1 MKIKKIFGMAMA
13 VVYAAGMLLQAS
25 AHGSDKITDVSGHW
39 AQHVMLRWQEE
50 GLLSA
55 DEKGK
60 LNPDKEI
67 TRGEYMGFINKILD
81 LKDTSEAVSKYSDIQ
96 PGAWY
101 YSDVSKALAAGY
113 ISGTGSSS
121 VSPEA
126 GLKVQEAAVML
137 VRAAKLQTGEKTEK
151 VLENIPDGAKL
162 SAWAREAVS
171 TAIDCGYLTGT
182 EGRLNPKKIMTRAE
196 AVTMLDR
203 FHADKRTLYFQG
215 EYSLGAAAEVEIA
228 GGGIS
233 LSDTV
238 IKGDLITDSSVGN
251 GSVTLKG
258 VTIEGLLK
266 QKSLDTRVLLTDG
279 SKAAKTR
286 KPDSWADGTYSGE
299 AYGYKSNIKVNIT
312 VKDKKLKGIDI
323 VSQSDDKPY
332 FNAADCVVD
341 KMLDENSTDVDTV
354 SGATFSSRGII
365 NAVKNALKPAVTQ
378 KGYTVADRLAGEY
391 RDGTYEG
398 VARGLYA
405 GLHVNAVIKDNR
417 LVQVT
422 LGDNRED
429 RPYVD
434 QAAEEVLYSMLEMQ
448 SAEVDTVS
456 GATYSS
462 KGIINAAKYALNL
475 AAVNPEAA
483 PREDRT
489 AYSLL
494 AAYGGQGTADGDSW
508 FYDVEEV
515 DGGYVATGVT
525 SKDKVSNGIIAKYDH
540 KGSLLWKK
548 LIPEYRYGNI
558 VKTTNGIFLTGYHTS
573 HGEEQAED
581 EKGEDTNAAAI
592 LLSAADG
599 TVIWSRTYGEDGL
612 TADGKARNDA
622 FGQYWMWANNAVEM
636 GNGTIVAG
644 GMTNASKG
652 SLGSALKE
660 HNALLAVLDIE
671 TGDLKTVEVFGSDK
685 TDMVASLGKTS
696 DGDLIVAG
704 SSNGTDLSFKDGGWS
719 DNKWEAKVFVMR
731 VTGDLKRVKW
741 TKLYPVVWNSYQ
753 MGVVVDSSDNIYTA
767 YSYRSKTEFVTMAKL
782 AATGEEIW
790 LKDFKY
796 ADSDYISSLNL
807 GADGH
812 PLLTIESYEGEDSRK
827 SGWLGSINPE
837 KGDLDWSFVFGTNNG
852 GLLFN
857 AVPAS
862 DGSIVAAGIE
872 QDNMGYYIADII
884 RYIRK

>member
-1 MKIKKIFGMAMA
+1 MKIKRLFGMAMA
-13 VVYAAGMLLQAS
+13 VVYTVGMLLQAS

-39 AQHVMLRWQEE
+39 AQHVMLQWQEE

-67 TRGEYMGFINKILD
+67 TRGEYMGFINKILNLKETSQAVLKYTD
-81 LKDTSEAVSKYSDIQ
+81 LQ
-96 PGAWY
+96 PDAQY

-113 ISGTGSSS
+113 ISGTGGSSI
-121 VSPEA
+121 SPQA

-137 VRAAKLQTGEKTEK
+137 VRAAKLQTGNKAEK
-151 VLENIPDGAKL
+151 VLDSIPDGNQV
-162 SAWAREAVS
+162 SAWAKEAVS
-171 TAIDCGYLTGT
+171 AAIGCGYLTGT

-203 FHADKRTLYFQG
+203 FHSDKRTLYFQG
-215 EYSLGAAAEVEIA
+215 EYTLGSAAEVEIA
-228 GGGIS
+228 GDGIT

-238 IKGDLITDSSVGN
+238 IKGNLITASRVAK
-251 GSVTLKG
+251 GSVALKG

-266 QKSLDTRVLLTDG
+266 QKSLDTKVLLSDR
-279 SKAAKTR
+279 SKAAKTE

-299 AYGYKSNIKVNIT
+299 AYGFKSDIKVKVT
-312 VKDKKLKGIDI
+312 VKDKILEAIEI
-323 VSQSDDKPY
+323 VSQADDKPY

-341 KMLDENSTDVDTV
+341 KMLEENSTDVDTV

-378 KGYTVADRLAGEY
+378 KGYPVADKLSGQY
-391 RDGTYEG
+391 RDGTYMG

-405 GLHVNAVIKDNR
+405 GLHVNAVVKDNR
-417 LVQVT
+417 LVKIS
-422 LGDNRED
+422 LGDNKED
-429 RPYVD
+429 RPYID
-434 QAAEEVLYSMLEMQ
+434 QAAEEVIYSMLELQ
-448 SAEVDTVS
+448 STDVDTVS

-475 AAVNPEAA
+475 AALNPEA
-483 PREDRT
+483 PPPEERKD
-489 AYSLL
+489 YSLL
-494 AAYGGQGTADGDSW
+494 AAFGGQGTADGDSW

-525 SKDKVSNGIIAKYDH
+525 SKDKVSNGIVAKYDS
-540 KGSLLWKK
+540 KGNLLWKK
-548 LIPEYRYGNI
+548 LIPEYRCGNI
-558 VKTTNGIFLTGYHTS
+558 LKTSKGLILTGYHTA
-573 HGEEQAED
+573 HKDKTAEH
-581 EKGEDTNAAAI
+581 EAEEDTNAAAI

-599 TVIWSRTYGEDGL
+599 RVIWSRTYGEDGL
-612 TADGKARNDA
+612 TAEGKASNDA

-660 HNALLAVLDIE
+660 HNALLAVIDIE
-671 TGDLKTVEVFGSDK
+671 TGDLKSVEVFGSDK
-685 TDMVASLGKTS
+685 TDMVVSLGKTS

-704 SSNGTDLSFKDGGWS
+704 SSNGTALSFKDGGWS
-719 DNKWEAKVFVMR
+719 DNKWDAKVFVMK
-731 VTGDLKRVKW
+731 VTADLKKVKW
-741 TKLYPVVWNSYQ
+741 TKLYPVAWNSYQ
-753 MGVVVDSSDNIYTA
+753 MGVVVDSRDNIYTA
-767 YSYRSKTEFVTMAKL
+767 YSYRSKTELVTMAKL
-782 AATGEEIW
+782 DASGEEQW
-790 LKDFKY
+790 QKDFKY
-796 ADSDYISSLNL
+796 ADTDYISALNL

-812 PLLTIESYEGEDSRK
+812 PLLTIECYEDEDSRK
-827 SGWLGSINPE
+827 FGWLGSINPE
-837 KGDLDWSFVFGTNNG
+837 KGEVDWSFVFSTSNG

-872 QDNMGYYIADII
+872 QDHMGYYIADII
-884 RYIRK
+884 KYMRK